1 MKRMLAAVAA
11 ISALAAGMVVR
22 GAGGGQKSVAEEI
35 DRDAIS
41 QRMPEMDGKNLTAT
55 LVEVIYPPGI
65 GSEPHSHPCPV
76 IGYVA
81 EGTIESQVKGQ
92 PVETFTA
99 GQTFYEPQN
108 GVHLVSRN
116 PSKTKPAKLLA
127 YFLCDHAG
135 PLSAPAPGAGTGQ
148 GK

>member
-1 MKRMLAAVAA
+1 MKRMLAALAV
-11 ISALAAGMVVR
+11 ISALAAGMAVR
-22 GAGGGQKSVAEEI
+22 EVGGRQKATAEEI

-65 GSEPHSHPCPV
+65 GSERHLHPCPV

-92 PVETFTA
+92 PLGTFTA
-99 GQTFYEPQN
+99 GQTFYEPPN
-108 GVHLVSRN
+108 GVHVVSRN

-135 PLSAPAPGAGTGQ
+135 PLSGPAPGAGTGQ

>member
-1 MKRMLAAVAA
+1 MKRTLASLAA
-11 ISALAAGMVVR
+11 ISALGAGMLVR
-22 GAGGGQKSVAEEI
+22 GAGGRQKATGEEI
-35 DRDAIS
+35 DRDAVS

-92 PVETFTA
+92 PVGTFTA
-99 GQTFYEPQN
+99 GQTFYEPPN

-135 PLSAPAPGAGTGQ
+135 PLSGPAPGAVTNQ

>member
-1 MKRMLAAVAA
+1 MRRMLAALAA
-11 ISALAAGMVVR
+11 ISALAGGMIVR
-22 GAGGGQKSVAEEI
+22 EAGGRQKVAAEEI

-41 QRMPEMDGKNLTAT
+41 QRMPEMDGKNLTAM

-81 EGTIESQVKGQ
+81 EGAIESQVKGQ
-92 PVETFTA
+92 PVGTFTA
-99 GQTFYEPQN
+99 GQTFYEPPN

-127 YFLCDHAG
+127 YFLCDRNV
-135 PLSAPAPGAGTGQ
+135 PLSGPAPGTGTGQ